1 MTRLI
6 LFKIL
11 GGLAAFS
18 ATTPVPS
25 AATIPMATYA
35 THLPSH
41 SAKASVAVR
50 AVLDTAA
57 ARMGGIDALRS
68 VKRMRLESMT
78 EWQRT
83 SLDARPHAAV
93 SSYEWHSEMRDY
105 VNPAWRYTRRFLQ
118 PTGWLEIVDLVVDSV
133 AAMKNN
139 GVWTPQNVAY
149 VDERT
154 EAFTFAPERLMVF
167 AYDATDAKA
176 LADTTE
182 QGVTY
187 QRVRATVNGFATTLY
202 FGKRDGALAMA
213 KFRAAQPKD
222 FGLAGWGDMDV
233 MIRYSQW
240 QRLRDVAI
248 NVPMQMNIYRAG
260 KPYKRITNINA
271 VPNAAFVADSLTMPD
286 SLRKAFLAQGNRA
299 MFDLPVDSAKMSNG
313 NFASFVTPGTPAGA
327 IRIGGQWLMLEAG
340 TAPVSM
346 QRSVAAL
353 AKSDAATPVAG
364 ALLTQPSAQAGI
376 VWLLQNRKSV
386 WTTGGAKPYVDATLR
401 GWNRDERAREV
412 VSGSWLR
419 VGTDSVRVES
429 IDLPDYPGTAIV
441 YSPTLKWA
449 YSALAVSPIISERI
463 VAHVKARGWS
473 VERVGNARDLAG
485 VKITN

>member
-1 MTRLI
+1 MTRIFL
-6 LFKIL
+6 LKIL
-11 GGLAAFS
+11 GGLAAFGAS
-18 ATTPVPS
+18 TPDATTTKVVP
-25 AATIPMATYA
+25 P
-35 THLPSH
+35 
-41 SAKASVAVR
+41 AVR
-50 AVLDTAA
+50 ATLDTAV

-68 VKRMRLESMT
+68 IKRMRLESMT

-105 VNPAWRYTRRFLQ
+105 ARPAWRYTRRFLQ
-118 PTGWLEIVDLVVDSV
+118 PTGWLEITDLVVDSV

-154 EAFTFAPERLMVF
+154 EAFTFSPERLMVF

-176 LADTTE
+176 LPDTTE

-187 QRVRATVNGFATTLY
+187 ARVRATVNGFGTTLY

-222 FGLAGWGDMDV
+222 FGLAGWGEMDV

-240 QRLRDVAI
+240 QRLRDVAL
-248 NVPMQMNIYRAG
+248 NMPMQINIFRAG

-271 VPNAAFVADSLTMPD
+271 VPNATFVADSLAMPD

-299 MFDLPVDSAKMSNG
+299 MFDLPVDSAKVLNT
-313 NFASFVTPGTPAGA
+313 NWAAFATPGTPAGA
-327 IRIGGQWLMLEAG
+327 IRIGGKWLMLEAG

-346 QRSVAAL
+346 ERSVAFL
-353 AKSDAATPVAG
+353 AKTDASTPVIG
-364 ALLTQPSAQAGI
+364 ALLTQPSAQAGL
-376 VWLLQNRKSV
+376 VWLLQNGKSV
-386 WTTGGAKPYVDATLR
+386 WTANGAKPYVDATLR
-401 GWNRDERAREV
+401 GWNRSERVREV
-412 VSGSWLR
+412 PNGSWLR

-429 IDLPDYPGTAIV
+429 VDLPDYPGTAIV

-463 VAHVKARGWS
+463 VAHVKARGWN
-473 VERVGNARDLAG
+473 VERLGNARDVVGAKLP
-485 VKITN
+485 N